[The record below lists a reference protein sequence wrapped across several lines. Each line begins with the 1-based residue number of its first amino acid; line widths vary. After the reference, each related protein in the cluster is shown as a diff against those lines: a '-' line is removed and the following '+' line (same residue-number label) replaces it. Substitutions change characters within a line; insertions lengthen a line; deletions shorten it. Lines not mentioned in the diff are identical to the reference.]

1 MPSSLAVRSNPF
13 APRPSSE
20 ANRNQ
25 PPSAQASA
33 PSITLSPPSQPGFD
47 SIDLEEP
54 PPYTP
59 SASITSGETT
69 VEVGPARPFQSTQP
83 SLNPPRNGASQVSNR
98 RIVSSPSSLPLHQR
112 SASAVQQLSNSFADI
127 VNHLSSSVNNLQSS
141 SNNRGATGARS
152 TGPSNTWSSYPGQNS
167 RSLSPPLSNPTPS
180 NTNDLVPPPQ
190 HPQSSLHPS
199 FSTSTHS
206 LPSMTSHSDF
216 ARDFYAV
223 GAAGGENLLTETTFA
238 PPAGPPPSTRQTPA
252 KQSIPNDGRP
262 TSQPQPGHPLL
273 KNGNLLV
280 YTKGFE
286 CKKCLCLNLF
296 FQYLF
301 SKFFGL

>member
-1 MPSSLAVRSNPF
+1 MPSLLGSNPF
-13 APRPSSE
+13 APSPSSE

-25 PPSAQASA
+25 PPSARASA
-33 PSITLSPPSQPGFD
+33 PSITVSPPSQPGFD
-47 SIDLEEP
+47 STDLEEP

-69 VEVGPARPFQSTQP
+69 VEVGPTRPFQSTQP

-98 RIVSSPSSLPLHQR
+98 RIVSSPPFPSSSSLPLHQR
-112 SASAVQQLSNSFADI
+112 SASAVQQLSNSFTDI
-127 VNHLSSSVNNLQSS
+127 VNHLSSSVNNLQNS
-141 SNNRGATGARS
+141 SNNRGATSARS
-152 TGPSNTWSSYPGQNS
+152 TGPSNNWSSYPGQNS
-167 RSLSPPLSNPTPS
+167 RSLSPPLSNPTPGH
-180 NTNDLVPPPQ
+180 THDLVPPPQ
-190 HPQSSLHPS
+190 HPQSSLHPSSS

-216 ARDFYAV
+216 ARDFYAA

-238 PPAGPPPSTRQTPA
+238 PPAGPPPATRQTPA
-252 KQSIPNDGRP
+252 TQSIPNDGRP
-262 TSQPQPGHPLL
+262 TSQPRPGHPLL

-286 CKKCLCLNLF
+286 CKKCLCLNF
-296 FQYLF
+296 FYI
-301 SKFFGL
+301 SFGL